1 MKWRT
6 HNDKAID
13 TVGTHGQGTIQAGY
27 EVLEQLLGKPLW
39 GDGDKT
45 DAEWAIEYEDG
56 VVVTIYNWKDGRNYL
71 GEAGYN
77 VEDIT
82 IWHIGGMSPLA
93 LERIQNLYN
102 NFVMIF

>member
-1 MKWRT
+1 MRWNT

-13 TVGTHGQGTIQAGY
+13 PVGTHGQGTIQAEY
-27 EVLEQLLGKPLW
+27 WILEQLLGKPLW
-39 GDGDKT
+39 GDGHKT

-56 VVVTIYNWKDGRNYL
+56 VVVTIYNWKDGHNYC
-71 GEAGYN
+71 GDAGWD
-77 VEDIT
+77 VADIT
-82 IWHIGGMSPLA
+82 EWHIGGKTPLA